1 MPEQDTPP
9 SRANIRLPGLDPE
22 AMPVIG
28 LGLGLAG
35 VLLKLQP
42 RLAVWPLALA
52 ALAALLYRNPKRET
66 PGGSASLFAPCD
78 GVVTEIGEQY
88 EHRFL
93 HTDAL
98 RLSIAVAPLDVPVQ
112 RSPVAGTV
120 AYLEY
125 VRGAERR
132 IWELNQR
139 DTKHAERVYVGLV
152 AEWGPVLLVLS
163 TAALGRH
170 IACSLAD
177 GDRVE
182 AGERIATV
190 RLGAQVD
197 LLLPRDAVAELPAV
211 GIRLRGGVSPVG
223 RVVPV

>member
-1 MPEQDTPP
+1 MPQDVPP
-9 SRANIRLPGLDPE
+9 PRGTVRLPGLDPE
-22 AMPVIG
+22 ATPLIGIG
-28 LGLGLAG
+28 LGIAG

-42 RLAVWPLALA
+42 RLAAWPLALA
-52 ALAALLYRNPKRET
+52 AVTALLYRNPKRET
-66 PGGSASLFAPCD
+66 PAGSASLFSPCD
-78 GVVTEIGEQY
+78 GVVAAIGEQY

-132 IWELNQR
+132 LWELGQR
-139 DTKHAERVYVGLV
+139 DEEQAERVYIGLV

-163 TAALGRH
+163 TASLARH
-170 IACSLAD
+170 ISCSLND

-182 AGERIATV
+182 AGARIATV
-190 RLGAQVD
+190 RLGARVE
-197 LLLPRDAVAELPAV
+197 LLLPRDVVAELPLV
-211 GIRLRGGVSPVG
+211 GTRLRAGVSPVG